1 MENKNNEKVPYFENR
16 TYITINKKY
25 LIENIKNIK
34 KHIKSQ
40 KICAVIKDNAY
51 AHNAISFA
59 KVIDKYIDFFGVSTI
74 DEAISLK
81 NVTKSNILILGH
93 IENDKLILAI
103 KNNIRLTVSYLEQA
117 ILINNLAK
125 SINKKAIIHLGIN
138 TGMNRI
144 GFELS
149 DDSIN
154 DIVKI
159 NNLSNIVIE
168 GIFSH
173 YSVADIYYENTNYKN
188 FTINQK
194 ELFDSFVKKLEDKNL
209 KFEIKHIA
217 NSAGTLLSL
226 FKNTDMVRPGIILY
240 GLYPSTTI
248 KKTIKIK
255 PVLSLY
261 SKIVYLKTISKN
273 QTISYGNT
281 FKSKKQ
287 MTIATVSIGYGD
299 GYPRSINKNQKVIIN
314 GKYCK
319 IVGRVTMD
327 QLMVDVTNV
336 KCDIGDIV
344 IMIGEYENKKIS
356 FYDLSKNTG
365 ILHYELLCNLNHRV
379 PIYYIN

>member
-51 AHNAISFA
+51 AHNAINLA

-74 DEAISLK
+74 DEAVSLK
-81 NVTKSNILILGH
+81 NITKSNILILGH

-154 DIVKI
+154 DIIKI
-159 NNLSNIVIE
+159 NNLSNIIIE

-217 NSAGTLLSL
+217 NSAGTLLS
-226 FKNTDMVRPGIILY
+226 
-240 GLYPSTTI
+240 
-248 KKTIKIK
+248 
-255 PVLSLY
+255 
-261 SKIVYLKTISKN
+261 
-273 QTISYGNT
+273 
-281 FKSKKQ
+281 
-287 MTIATVSIGYGD
+287 
-299 GYPRSINKNQKVIIN
+299 
-314 GKYCK
+314 
-319 IVGRVTMD
+319 
-327 QLMVDVTNV
+327 
-336 KCDIGDIV
+336 
-344 IMIGEYENKKIS
+344 
-356 FYDLSKNTG
+356 
-365 ILHYELLCNLNHRV
+365 
-379 PIYYIN
+379 

>member
-1 MENKNNEKVPYFENR
+1 MNNKNIEKVPYFEDR
-16 TYITINKKY
+16 TYITINKNY

-34 KHIKSQ
+34 KHVGSH

-59 KVIDKYIDFFGVSTI
+59 KIIDNYIDFFGVSTI
-74 DEAISLK
+74 DEALSLK
-81 NVTKSNILILGH
+81 RHTKNKILILGH
-93 IENDKLILAI
+93 IENDHLKLAI
-103 KNNIRLTVSYLEQA
+103 KNGIRLTVSYLEQA
-117 ILINNLAK
+117 KLINNLAK
-125 SINKKAIIHLGIN
+125 SVNKKAIIHLGIN

-144 GFELS
+144 GFETS
-149 DDSIN
+149 NNSIN
-154 DIVKI
+154 DIIEISK
-159 NNLSNIVIE
+159 LSNIKIE

-173 YSVADIYYENTNYKN
+173 FSVADVYYENKDYKQ

-194 ELFDSFVKKLEDKNL
+194 QSFDSFIKKLEDNNL

-226 FKNTDMVRPGIILY
+226 YENTDMVRPGIILY
-240 GLYPSTTI
+240 GLYPSTSI

-281 FKSKKQ
+281 YKAEKK

-299 GYPRSINKNQKVIIN
+299 GYPRSIHTNQKVIVN
-314 GKYCK
+314 GKYCN

-336 KCDIGDIV
+336 KCKIGDII
-344 IMIGEYENKKIS
+344 IMIGEYDNKKIT

-365 ILHYELLCNLNHRV
+365 ILHYELLCNLNQRV
-379 PIYYIN
+379 PIYYID